1 MVRMASYRMADLR
14 IVDAPVL
21 SQESITDD
29 VKMPTGG
36 LGNFSIR
43 LGDIVWYVV
52 TKEQL
57 ANKNYV
63 DLSSKG
69 VKDSLDEH
77 IADKANPHQVTK
89 AQVGLGSV
97 DNTADIDKPVSNAVN
112 SAIITATTDM
122 ATKAYVNQQGNLKAD
137 KATTLSGYNIND
149 AYTKTETD
157 SKISALS
164 STTYAGHKGY
174 ATLVAAQATQA
185 SLSANTLV
193 EVTNDSDSTKNGV
206 YLWDGTTLTKSNNDV
221 LGQAKT
227 YTDTKTQGIT
237 QKSMSD
243 FAFTVSDKDDN
254 IAFGIA
260 KDGTVKVS
268 ELSVQKTITQTVSID
283 KTVQSTDTDLAF
295 SITDSAKNI
304 AVAVKKTGEMVTASL
319 ETNELKVAG
328 KKLSDIVGTNYSV
341 GNYPFNLVHFEV
353 FGQSLSQGAYSTP
366 ILTTSQKYDNVMF
379 SGGIRPQHPS
389 HDAPNFYAD
398 FIPLVEAAD
407 ISGYVGYET
416 PLGGAT
422 EAVKQLIKNENGITF
437 DKQKYQLLG
446 TACGEG
452 GMSIATLSTTYLNN
466 NLKPAITNAFNLCQ
480 SKGLTY
486 GLPLMGWVQGE
497 EDNKPSTGT
506 TIQQYKDRLQ
516 NLISLV
522 DAHLK
527 TLDSNL
533 ALNGVITT
541 QLCSFKTSGRTEPHI
556 ELAIYQAAI
565 ATNTNVYLA
574 CPLYIFDY
582 KDGYHVDGISSKW
595 MGAYIGLV
603 HKRVLVDGQDW
614 KPVHPISH
622 VKQGAILEVKFHVPV
637 QPLVFD
643 TNWIA
648 QNTNYG
654 FTLVDSSNNPI
665 TINSVSIT
673 QGDIVKFITATPI
686 PSGAKLR
693 YAWTPVASPNRG
705 TGARGN
711 LRDSQGDKIV
721 FDPTGINKRMDN
733 WCPIFEY
740 TIN

>member
-1 MVRMASYRMADLR
+1 MADQ
-14 IVDAPVL
+14 P
-21 SQESITDD
+21 ITRQKLINADED
-29 VKMPTGG
+29 VQALEDVINGEPGKLITTRKG
-36 LGNFSIR
+36 R
-43 LGDIVWYVV
+43 KVYA
-52 TKEQL
+52 L
-57 ANKNYV
+57 ASVPFINTM
-63 DLSSKG
+63 SR
-69 VKDSLDEH
+69 DE
-77 IADKANPHQVTK
+77 I
-89 AQVGLGSV
+89 
-97 DNTADIDKPVSNAVN
+97 NTTVF
-112 SAIITATTDM
+112 T
-122 ATKAYVNQQGNLKAD
+122 
-137 KATTLSGYNIND
+137 
-149 AYTKTETD
+149 
-157 SKISALS
+157 ALS
-164 STTYAGHKGY
+164 TVAGGHKGY
-174 ATLVAAQATQA
+174 LTLALAQAAQGSFIPT
-185 SLSANTLV
+185 NII
-193 EVTNDSDSTKNGV
+193 EVTNDPDPSKNGT
-206 YLWDGTTLTKSNNDV
+206 YQWNGTTLIKSAYDP
-221 LGQAKT
+221 LTQAKG
-227 YTDTKTQGIT
+227 YTDTKT
-237 QKSMSD
+237 KKLED
-243 FAFTVSDKDDN
+243 FKDESKYAFSLSDKN
-254 IAFGIA
+254 GNVALGI
-260 KDGTVKVS
+260 KSDGTVA
-268 ELSVQKTITQTVSID
+268 
-283 KTVQSTDTDLAF
+283 TDD
-295 SITDSAKNI
+295 
-304 AVAVKKTGEMVTASL
+304 L
-319 ETNELKVAG
+319 ETNKLNLPQATTGKSEYAWAISDASGNTPLAVTPDGVTQAAVIETKELKVNG
-328 KKLSDIVGTNYSV
+328 KDITEIVGQIKKV
-341 GNYPFNLVHFEV
+341 GNYAYNVVHFEI

-366 ILTTSQKYDNVMF
+366 VLTTSQKHDSIMF

-389 HDAPNFYAD
+389 YDVPNFYAD

-416 PLGGAT
+416 PCGGAT

-497 EDNKPSTGT
+497 EDNKPGNNV

-516 NLISLV
+516 NLIGLV

-565 ATNTNVYLA
+565 AANTNVYLA

-582 KDGYHVDGISSKW
+582 KDGYHIDGPSSKW

-643 TNWIA
+643 TSHIA
-648 QNTNYG
+648 LNTNYG
-654 FTLVDSSNNPI
+654 FSLVDSSNNAI
-665 TINSVSIT
+665 TISSVSTT
-673 QGDIVKFITATPI
+673 QGDAVKIIAATPI
-686 PSGAKLR
+686 PAGSKLR
-693 YAWTPVASPNRG
+693 YAWSPSTSPNRT
-705 TGARGN
+705 TGPRGN
-711 LRDSQGDKIV
+711 LRDSQGNDLI
-721 FDPTGINKRMDN
+721 FDPTGINKPMHN

-740 TIN
+740 EVI